1 MRYITAK
8 RKEQAMSLSDTIR
21 NTFVPIH
28 REGYPFIAG
37 FFVVSLILG
46 WLWDPLFWIGMV
58 LTVWCIYFYRDPE
71 RVTPVDDDLV
81 ISPADGKVSFVGL
94 AVPPAE
100 LDLGIA
106 PMMRVSVFMNVFSV
120 HINRSPVR
128 GRIEKIVHRPGKF
141 LNAELDKASTDNER
155 NSVLIENERGKFGVV
170 QIAGLVARR
179 IVCWSRETDAL
190 SVGERFGLIRF
201 GSRVDVYLPEG
212 AVVRVAVGQTAVA
225 GETVLAEFGREGSE
239 PVVRVA

>member
-1 MRYITAK
+1 
-8 RKEQAMSLSDTIR
+8 MSLTDTIR

-71 RVTPVDDDLV
+71 RVTPMDDDLV
-81 ISPADGKVSFVGL
+81 ISPADGKVSFVGP

-100 LDLGIA
+100 LDFGA
-106 PMMRVSVFMNVFSV
+106 EPRMRVSVFMNVFSV

-128 GRIEKIVHRPGKF
+128 GKIERVVHRRQVPQ
-141 LNAELDKASTDNER
+141 
-155 NSVLIENERGKFGVV
+155 RGTG
-170 QIAGLVARR
+170 QG
-179 IVCWSRETDAL
+179 EH
-190 SVGERFGLIRF
+190 GER
-201 GSRVDVYLPEG
+201 
-212 AVVRVAVGQTAVA
+212 T
-225 GETVLAEFGREGSE
+225 
-239 PVVRVA
+239 

>member
-1 MRYITAK
+1 
-8 RKEQAMSLSDTIR
+8 MSLTDTIR

-71 RVTPVDDDLV
+71 RVTPMDDDLV

-100 LDLGIA
+100 LDLGYE
-106 PMMRVSVFMNVFSV
+106 PMTRVSVFMNVFSV

-128 GRIEKIVHRPGKF
+128 GKIDKVVHRPGKF
-141 LNAELDKASTDNER
+141 LNAELDKASTENER
-155 NSVLIENERGKFGVV
+155 NSVLIESPHGKVGVV
-170 QIAGLVARR
+170 QIAG
-179 IVCWSRETDAL
+179 
-190 SVGERFGLIRF
+190 
-201 GSRVDVYLPEG
+201 
-212 AVVRVAVGQTAVA
+212 
-225 GETVLAEFGREGSE
+225 
-239 PVVRVA
+239 